1 MKFKRLL
8 FLLLGVQCCMTSH
21 ATSVKL
27 NLSTLSR
34 TAIVTSKSTGEAIEI
49 GEPTNAVYNFDAAA
63 GTYVVTVCDTK
74 TNKDG
79 SVTEATN
86 GTIEMDV
93 PDSSDQFDVKI
104 ITCTIYAR
112 NTNED
117 KSNWTVENGDY
128 TFNVKVASR
137 EGKTQIQTPGKSTTE
152 GRYTFLAFNGNS
164 YFVDFF
170 PGEKH
175 VSEGYTNLYQNGTLT
190 NNIDIRADIPMGA
203 DFTVTVPKE
212 AKFELG
218 RKTSHFVDFIPLEPK
233 STETEGDNIKYTY
246 TLALDGRYSFRTSM
260 ENALTQCGWYRFSK
274 NEEERVPL
282 TFTLESYK
290 VNDPKTIVH
299 DVKANKGYETGDIFV
314 NINERG
320 HLVLNVGETYK
331 AHAMRSWQ
339 ITDSQTA
346 NFFMEPDF
354 HYTILDLNGNPCN
367 NVVTVEQKDGSAWA
381 DLKAVGQG
389 TVIVLVTY
397 DAVDATYYTY
407 GQKNDYMGGHFWSAI
422 WPENTA
428 AYVVT
433 VGEGESSVVPNMKI
447 NEQYST
453 ATLKNSGIYVD
464 AEHDVFY
471 YLDTEAGFSYTFH
484 PEGADKVTMAYPTIG
499 ERMATYSGFGNEGV
513 TKNEDGSYTLLLKE
527 GRQIVRITDAGG
539 KSVYQVLTA
548 KPCHREIFNES
559 REGSTIFQPGDKI
572 RIQYSGLRHPA
583 NKMAGIYNMTAHIV
597 YNGIPNG
604 SDLILGKGQYT
615 FGSSDDAQS
624 VMIDLPLDMNLDET
638 PELVMNEG
646 VIQVNGYGDPIGN
659 HRVISYYNGRNANFT
674 AIAHATYFGAL
685 PEVRIPLSPMKK
697 FNLKINNDIEGST
710 VLVTQKDTELN
721 PDSEGIYHPT
731 YGTYIVRISKDGY
744 RCFHAVNTLD
754 ENSKLDCTVDVT
766 MELADEN
773 AWDGKTL
780 TEPASV
786 DGVYQITSGAELAWL
801 AAEVNKENKAVHASL
816 LNDIDLAGYEWTPIG
831 NSSKCSF
838 YGTFTGNNH
847 KIKGLYIYAP
857 ETENV
862 GLFGI
867 AEGGNRLKDS
877 ITGLTVYGS
886 VTGCRFVGGIAGKAD
901 YNVFISEC
909 GNYADV
915 TALTAKTDKISGN
928 TGIYAGGVAGISDS
942 VINCYN
948 VGTIKSYMTAGGV
961 TGGTFVATNCYN
973 IGSVTASDEA
983 GAIGS
988 NAWNTHE
995 ATNSFST
1002 VAVRDDEPITIVTDE
1017 QMRSGEVAYKLGEA
1031 FGQEIGKDEHPV
1043 LGGMKVLYDEANNRY
1058 YNENGGTSGI
1068 DVITADEAEGAVYY
1082 NLQGVAS
1089 ETPFKGLNIV
1099 SLRDG
1104 SVRKIFVR

>member
-1 MKFKRLL
+1 MKLKRLL
-8 FLLLGVQCCMTSH
+8 FLFLSSLCCIVSH

-27 NLSTLSR
+27 SLNMFNQTV
-34 TAIVTSKSTGEAIEI
+34 IVTSKTTGEAIEI
-49 GEPTNAVYNFDAAA
+49 GESVNGVYNFDTAA
-63 GTYVVTVCDTK
+63 GKYVVTAYYTDTNNDDSETK
-74 TNKDG
+74 
-79 SVTEATN
+79 VIN
-86 GTIEMDV
+86 GVIEMDV
-93 PDSSDQFDVKI
+93 PESSELFDVKI
-104 ITCTIYAR
+104 ITCTLYAR

-117 KSNWTVENGDY
+117 KSSWTVENGDY
-128 TFNVKVASR
+128 TYNVKVASR
-137 EGKTQIQTPGKSTTE
+137 EGQTRNQTPGKSITE
-152 GRYTFLAFNGNS
+152 GHYTFLAFNGDS
-164 YFVDFF
+164 YFVDFI
-170 PGEKH
+170 PSEKH
-175 VSEGYTNLYQNGTLT
+175 ISEGYTNLYLNGTLT
-190 NNIDIRADIPMGA
+190 NNIDIRGDIPMGA
-203 DFTVTVPKE
+203 DFTVTIPKE

-233 STETEGDNIKYTY
+233 STEADGDNIKYTY
-246 TLALDGRYSFRTSM
+246 TLAIDGRYAFRTSM

-290 VNDPKTIVH
+290 ENDPKTIVH

-320 HLVLNVGETYK
+320 HLVLNIGETYK

-367 NVVTVEQKDGSAWA
+367 NVVTVEQKEGSAWA

-389 TVIVLVTY
+389 TAIVLVTY
-397 DAVDATYYTY
+397 DAIDATYYTY

-428 AYVVT
+428 VYVVT

-447 NEQYST
+447 NEQYAT

-471 YLDTEAGFSYTFH
+471 YLDTEAGFPYTFT
-484 PEGADKVTMAYPTIG
+484 PEGVDNVTMAYPTIG
-499 ERMATYSGFGNEGV
+499 EQMATYSGFGNEGV

-527 GRQIVRITDAGG
+527 GRQIVRMTDAAG

-548 KPCHREIFNES
+548 KPCHREIINES
-559 REGSTIFQPGDKI
+559 REGSNVFQPGDKI

-624 VMIDLPLDMNLDET
+624 VMIDLPLDMNLDEN

-659 HRVISYYNGRNANFT
+659 HRLISYYNGRNANFT

-697 FNLKINNDIEGST
+697 FNLRVINDIEGANL
-710 VLVTQKDTELN
+710 LVTQKGTELT
-721 PDSEGIYHPT
+721 PDADGIYHPT
-731 YGTYIVRISKDGY
+731 YGTYIVRVDKAGY

-754 ENSKLDCTVDVT
+754 ENSELDNTVSVQ
-766 MELADEN
+766 MEPADEN

-780 TEPASV
+780 TEPAIA
-786 DGVYQITSGAELAWL
+786 DGVYQITCGAELAWI
-801 AAEVNKENKAVHASL
+801 AAKVNGERAAVHATL

-831 NSSKCSF
+831 NSSKFWFSGEF
-838 YGTFTGNNH
+838 IGNNH
-847 KIKGLYIYAP
+847 QIKGLYIYAP
-857 ETENV
+857 ETEYV
-862 GLFGI
+862 GLFGLVQGSYRSNATI
-867 AEGGNRLKDS
+867 SG
-877 ITGLTVYGS
+877 IIVHGS
-886 VTGCRFVGGIAGKAD
+886 VTGCRYVGAIAGSANYYGK
-901 YNVFISEC
+901 ITEC

-928 TGIYAGGVAGISDS
+928 TGIRAGGVAGDVDS
-942 VINCYN
+942 MNNCFNAGNVKGYMVI
-948 VGTIKSYMTAGGV
+948 GGV
-961 TGGTFVATNCYN
+961 TGASHETSNCYN
-973 IGSVTASDEA
+973 IGSVTAEDEK
-983 GAIGS
+983 GAIVS
-988 NAWNTHE
+988 NAWNTEE
-995 ATNSFST
+995 AVNSYST
-1002 VAVRDDEPITIVTDE
+1002 VAVRDDEPAVIVTDE

-1031 FGQEIGKDEHPV
+1031 FGQEIGKDEYPV

-1058 YNENGGTSGI
+1058 YNEGGESGI
-1068 DVITADEAEGAVYY
+1068 TDITADEADGAVYY
-1082 NLQGVAS
+1082 NPMGVAS
-1089 ETPFKGLNIV
+1089 ERPFKGLNIV
-1099 SLRDG
+1099 RLRDG
-1104 SVRKIFVR
+1104 SVRKIFIR